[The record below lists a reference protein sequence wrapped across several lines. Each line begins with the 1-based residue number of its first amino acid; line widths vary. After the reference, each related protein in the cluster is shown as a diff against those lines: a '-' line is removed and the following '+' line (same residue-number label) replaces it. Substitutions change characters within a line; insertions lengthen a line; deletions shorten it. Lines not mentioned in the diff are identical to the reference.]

1 MKYTALLLTLFLCL
15 GATVPSMG
23 QEAANEKQPPVKVGL
38 ALSGGGAKGFAHIGV
53 LKVLEEADIQVDVIS
68 GTSMGSIVGG
78 LYAIGYSP
86 QMLEEIAL
94 HNNWKEL
101 YNNRA
106 SRRYQSILQKSY
118 QDKSLLSFPF
128 SKGSVQLPRSLIQ
141 GHNIAMLLYRLTLPY
156 HGISDFTKLPIPFAA
171 VATNLATGEGVHL
184 DHGFLPDVMRAS
196 IAIPSIFEP
205 VPIDTASYIDG
216 GVARN
221 IPASDARK
229 LGADIVIASDV
240 SGPLSPVDSLNTFI
254 SIMSQSVG
262 FRMDASNKHQL
273 ELTDI
278 HIRPD
283 IKKFSSTDF
292 DKAEQL
298 IKLGEEAAQRML
310 PQIRQM
316 ADSIRQPPPPDLPPI
331 EIADT
336 LLINRINI
344 KGANLYLRD
353 RLRSSLQIMTPSRQP
368 VSELEYKLNKI
379 YTSGPFSNLSYRLNP
394 LSENKGYALN
404 ITIAADNQQ
413 SVGLG
418 MRYDSQYKAS
428 LLFSGRFNK
437 LFTPGDAL
445 LVDFRLGEQLKI
457 QGNYILPLS
466 FYPKVDL
473 TLSTAAT
480 RTPIDLFSSGQRIS
494 SIDIERLSFSPQ
506 LNVELLPSLFL
517 GIGPHFEGFNLNEAV
532 GETLFLGNISG
543 LITARAL
550 IYADSFNRTYFP
562 SKGQQFLF
570 SSDLSDRLWGSGYSF
585 TQFII
590 DWQSRFPLTKGI
602 SLLSRVTAGRTFS
615 QSPTLPLHYRFY
627 SGGVIPISIFRNR
640 QFPLLGY
647 EVQELSGRQLKA
659 VQIGSQIDFGNDLF
673 LLLRWNAAHMA
684 SDWKWEIIPSDF
696 RSGFGLTAGA
706 RTLIGPVELT
716 VMTQDFNGP
725 YSLRINVGYTF

>member
-1 MKYTALLLTLFLCL
+1 
-15 GATVPSMG
+15 
-23 QEAANEKQPPVKVGL
+23 N
-38 ALSGGGAKGFAHIGV
+38 
-53 LKVLEEADIQVDVIS
+53 
-68 GTSMGSIVGG
+68 
-78 LYAIGYSP
+78 
-86 QMLEEIAL
+86 
-94 HNNWKEL
+94 
-101 YNNRA
+101 
-106 SRRYQSILQKSY
+106 
-118 QDKSLLSFPF
+118 
-128 SKGSVQLPRSLIQ
+128 
-141 GHNIAMLLYRLTLPY
+141 
-156 HGISDFTKLPIPFAA
+156 
-171 VATNLATGEGVHL
+171 
-184 DHGFLPDVMRAS
+184 
-196 IAIPSIFEP
+196 
-205 VPIDTASYIDG
+205 
-216 GVARN
+216 
-221 IPASDARK
+221 
-229 LGADIVIASDV
+229 
-240 SGPLSPVDSLNTFI
+240 
-254 SIMSQSVG
+254 
-262 FRMDASNKHQL
+262 
-273 ELTDI
+273 
-278 HIRPD
+278 
-283 IKKFSSTDF
+283 
-292 DKAEQL
+292 
-298 IKLGEEAAQRML
+298 KLGEEASQRML

-316 ADSIRQPPPPDLPPI
+316 AVSIRQPPPPDLPPI

-562 SKGQQFLF
+562 SK
-570 SSDLSDRLWGSGYSF
+570 
-585 TQFII
+585 
-590 DWQSRFPLTKGI
+590 
-602 SLLSRVTAGRTFS
+602 
-615 QSPTLPLHYRFY
+615 
-627 SGGVIPISIFRNR
+627 
-640 QFPLLGY
+640 
-647 EVQELSGRQLKA
+647 
-659 VQIGSQIDFGNDLF
+659 
-673 LLLRWNAAHMA
+673 
-684 SDWKWEIIPSDF
+684 
-696 RSGFGLTAGA
+696 
-706 RTLIGPVELT
+706 
-716 VMTQDFNGP
+716 
-725 YSLRINVGYTF
+725 